1 MRANFTLIT
10 DLFKRSNLNQFRVE
24 LEQRLVDL
32 AYTRDYFLQWTQMSE
47 SERSAEIASS
57 KPNELDARTIARL
70 NSASAS
76 ESSKESQLHAIDSL
90 IGEMKAVMRVVV
102 DELKVRNWQQHSGHQ
117 QQRNNPEKCSSAIDP
132 DLDNDVDIQANSDSA
147 VYSRSFTY
155 PFDAGEQLN
164 IKIDGEYY

>member
-1 MRANFTLIT
+1 
-10 DLFKRSNLNQFRVE
+10 
-24 LEQRLVDL
+24 
-32 AYTRDYFLQWTQMSE
+32 MSE
-47 SERSAEIASS
+47 SERSAEVASS

-102 DELKVRNWQQHSGHQ
+102 DELKVRNWQQQSSGQH

-132 DLDNDVDIQANSDSA
+132 DLDNDVDIQANSDAA

-164 IKIDGEYY
+164 IKIDGEYH

>member
-32 AYTRDYFLQWTQMSE
+32 AYTRDFFLQWTQMSE
-47 SERSAEIASS
+47 NERSAEIASS

-102 DELKVRNWQQHSGHQ
+102 DELKVR
-117 QQRNNPEKCSSAIDP
+117 RID
-132 DLDNDVDIQANSDSA
+132 DDYANSS
-147 VYSRSFTY
+147 
-155 PFDAGEQLN
+155 
-164 IKIDGEYY
+164 